1 MYIYIYSIYIYV
13 CGDGSNPIYCHILG
27 QYLHRPPFV
36 RFPEKHRGAHVSKAL
51 AAARSEVEALLGAPQ
66 SLGAEL

>member
-1 MYIYIYSIYIYV
+1 MYVGMGQTQFIAIFW
-13 CGDGSNPIYCHILG
+13 G
-27 QYLHRPPFV
+27 QYLHRPPDV